1 MAGIWA
7 GCAAGASA
15 AVTLVLVSTEDAPR
29 VHRGRLGRVR
39 RALDFHSLN
48 ESGSAWTARQTAAT
62 GDAAAAIRL
71 DSGLE
76 RLASELRGRHR
87 CPW

>member
-1 MAGIWA
+1 MAGMWTD
-7 GCAAGASA
+7 CVAGASA

-29 VHRGRLGRVR
+29 VHRRPRGRVR
-39 RALDFHSLN
+39 RALDFRSLDG
-48 ESGSAWTARQTAAT
+48 SGSAWTARQTAAT
-62 GDAAAAIRL
+62 GDAAAAMRL